1 MRIEEL
7 QKNNMSL
14 LCNQAGFDF
23 NCNYTDKIYTA
34 LYAPLIEVTVILD
47 HNHL

>member
-14 LCNQAGFDF
+14 LCNQAGYDF
-23 NCNYTDKIYTA
+23 NCNYTANIYTD
-34 LYAPLIEVTVILD
+34 YVPLIEEGD
-47 HNHL
+47 KKAFG